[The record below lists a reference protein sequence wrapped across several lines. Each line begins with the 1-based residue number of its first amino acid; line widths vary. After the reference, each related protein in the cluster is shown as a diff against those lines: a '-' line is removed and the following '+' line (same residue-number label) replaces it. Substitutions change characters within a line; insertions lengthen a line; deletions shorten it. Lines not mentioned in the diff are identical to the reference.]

1 MRTRDR
7 IVSVAALGLALGL
20 APGFAVLTPGF
31 AFEGT
36 TRLPAEAVAP
46 PAAPSISRAVQ
57 ADVPRPPGMIP
68 RAGGGAS
75 VGGGAPAGSVA
86 PAGATPNAAL
96 PRPRAPVPVLS
107 GPDTTLNR
115 PLPPPTA
122 FAAPA
127 APIAP
132 FEALRSG
139 MGALKDGQ
147 KQKALV
153 SLEYAAEQGV
163 VAAQWKLGRMY
174 AEGNGVE
181 QSDLR
186 AFEYFSR
193 IADGHADDN
202 PVGPEARY
210 VASAFVS
217 LGHYYREGIADT
229 DVRADL
235 PRARHMYAYA
245 ASYFGD
251 PDAQYHLA
259 RLMLESGPYRDP
271 RQAARWLHAAA
282 NKGQYQAQ
290 AVLGRM
296 LFKGET
302 GPRQAARGL
311 MWLALARDNAGPSE
325 TWIGELYESAFKQ
338 ATSDERAIAGDM
350 LVRWVNG
357 KRD

>member
-7 IVSVAALGLALGL
+7 IVSLAALGLL
-20 APGFAVLTPGF
+20 APGLGLGLTSAF

-36 TRLPAEAVAP
+36 TRQPAEVA
-46 PAAPSISRAVQ
+46 PAAPSISRAAQ
-57 ADVPRPPGMIP
+57 SDVPRPPGMIP
-68 RAGGGAS
+68 RP
-75 VGGGAPAGSVA
+75 GGGAPTGAAAAAGVA
-86 PAGATPNAAL
+86 PATIPNAAL

-107 GPDTTLNR
+107 APDTTLGGR

-139 MGALKDGQ
+139 ARALKDGQ
-147 KQKALV
+147 KQKALI

-163 VAAQWKLGRMY
+163 VAAQWKLGRMH
-174 AEGNGVE
+174 AEGDGVE

-210 VASAFVS
+210 VSNAFVS

-229 DVRADL
+229 DVRPDL

-259 RLMLESGPYRDP
+259 RLMLENGPYRDP

-311 MWLALARDNAGPSE
+311 MWITLARENAGPSD
-325 TWIGELYESAFKQ
+325 TWIGELYDSASKQ
-338 ATSDERAIAGDM
+338 ATSEERAIAGDM
-350 LVRWVNG
+350 LVRWLNG
-357 KRD
+357 RRD

>member
-20 APGFAVLTPGF
+20 TPGF

-36 TRLPAEAVAP
+36 TRPPAEP
-46 PAAPSISRAVQ
+46 MPAAPSISRAVQ
-57 ADVPRPPGMIP
+57 PDVPRPPGMIP
-68 RAGGGAS
+68 R
-75 VGGGAPAGSVA
+75 VGAPAGGIA
-86 PAGATPNAAL
+86 PASAVTPAAAIPNAAL

-107 GPDTTLNR
+107 GPDTTLGGR

-122 FAAPA
+122 FAAPS

-139 MGALKDGQ
+139 TRALKDGQ

-153 SLEYAAEQGV
+153 SLEYAAEQGM

-174 AEGNGVE
+174 AEGDGVD

-210 VASAFVS
+210 VANAFVS

-259 RLMLESGPYRDP
+259 RLMLENGPYRDP

-290 AVLGRM
+290 AVLGRI

-302 GPRQAARGL
+302 GQRQPARGL
-311 MWLALARDNAGPSE
+311 MWITLARENAGPSD
-325 TWIGELYESAFKQ
+325 TWIGELYDSASKQ
-338 ATSDERAIAGDM
+338 ATSEERAVAGDL
-350 LVRWVNG
+350 LVRWLNG